1 MELYFLNSNIFF
13 SAFLCASLHG
23 LMNDDCLVCALGRA
37 VRRSKAGG
45 KSAFFIVCD
54 RHKKEV
60 VGKHCDSPTTFILM
74 CYQLQL
80 DGRNRSFHPRADM
93 GSPSPFVR
101 GLRVDAMLDNS
112 I

>member
-1 MELYFLNSNIFF
+1 MRI
-13 SAFLCASLHG
+13 AARV
-23 LMNDDCLVCALGRA
+23 NDLLLVCALGRA

>member
-1 MELYFLNSNIFF
+1 MRI
-13 SAFLCASLHG
+13 AARV
-23 LMNDDCLVCALGRA
+23 NDLLLVCALGRA

-60 VGKHCDSPTTFILM
+60 VGKHCDSPTTFILV
-74 CYQLQL
+74 CYRLQF
-80 DGRNRSFHPRADM
+80 DRRKRSFHPRADM
-93 GSPSPFVR
+93 GSSRPFVR

>member
-1 MELYFLNSNIFF
+1 MRI
-13 SAFLCASLHG
+13 AARV
-23 LMNDDCLVCALGRA
+23 NDLLLVCALGRA

-60 VGKHCDSPTTFILM
+60 VGKHCDSPTTFILV

>member
-1 MELYFLNSNIFF
+1 MRI
-13 SAFLCASLHG
+13 AARV
-23 LMNDDCLVCALGRA
+23 NDLLLVCALGRA

-45 KSAFFIVCD
+45 KSAFFIVCN

-60 VGKHCDSPTTFILM
+60 VGKHCDSPTTFILV

-101 GLRVDAMLDNS
+101 GLRVDAMHDNS